1 VTGTLAAGL
10 VRLVDADAHESPT
23 WFADEGALYVTT
35 TRGAAGT
42 SILRIALDGLLPV
55 GPDAVTVLRADA
67 NLANGMAADAA
78 GRLIVCEHGT
88 GTAPARISA
97 VDRATGAATTLVDS
111 YRGRPL
117 ISPHD
122 VVVRHDGTIWFTDPA
137 FGAAQG
143 VRDAARLPACV
154 YRFDPRTGVLTV
166 VSTDLDHP
174 YGLAFSPDERM
185 LYVIDSACDR
195 DAGRRGLTRP
205 HLVLAFEV
213 TGDRLG
219 PADLFAEVPR
229 TSVGIVADA
238 DGRVFVT
245 GSGGLHEFS
254 ATGEPVGLIALPG
267 AVNLTVGPFGLLFVT
282 TDTAV
287 WAAVP
292 GPGKDFHPVTAQ
304 ARAAARR
311 G

>member
-1 VTGTLAAGL
+1 MAGTLAAGL
-10 VRLVDADAHESPT
+10 VRLVDADAHEGPT
-23 WFADEGALYVTT
+23 WFDDEGALYVTS

-55 GPDAVTVLRADA
+55 GVDAVTVLRADA
-67 NLANGMAADAA
+67 NDAHGMAADAA
-78 GRLIVCEHGT
+78 GRLIVCEQGT
-88 GTAPARISA
+88 RTASGRISA

-117 ISPHD
+117 VSPHD
-122 VVVRHDGTIWFTDPA
+122 VVVRLDGSIWFTDPA
-137 FGAAQG
+137 HDVAQG
-143 VRDAARLPACV
+143 FRDAARLPACV

-166 VSTDLDHP
+166 VSVDLDHP
-174 YGLAFSPDERM
+174 HGLAFSPDERV
-185 LYVIDSACDR
+185 LFVADR
-195 DAGRRGLTRP
+195 DAGRRDPSRL

-213 TGDRLG
+213 IGDQLG
-219 PADLFAEVPR
+219 PADLFAEVPGA
-229 TSVGIVADA
+229 SVGIVADA
-238 DGRVFVT
+238 DGRVYVT
-245 GSGGLHEFS
+245 GTGGLHVFS

-267 AVNLTVGPFGLLFVT
+267 AVNLTAGPFGLLFVT

-304 ARAAARR
+304 ARAAAPR

>member
-1 VTGTLAAGL
+1 MTGTLAAGL
-10 VRLVDADAHESPT
+10 VRLVEADAHEGPT

-55 GPDAVTVLRADA
+55 GLDAVTVLRADA
-67 NLANGMAADAA
+67 NHAHGMAADAA
-78 GRLIVCEHGT
+78 GRLIVCEQGT
-88 GTAPARISA
+88 RAAPARISA

-117 ISPHD
+117 NSPHD

-137 FGAAQG
+137 HGAAQCF
-143 VRDAARLPACV
+143 RDAAEPACV

-166 VSTDLDHP
+166 ASTNLDHP
-174 YGLAFSPDERM
+174 HGLAFSPDERV
-185 LYVIDSACDR
+185 LYVADR
-195 DAGRRGLTRP
+195 DAGRRDPSRL
-205 HLVLAFEV
+205 HHVLAFEV
-213 TGDRLG
+213 IGDQLG
-219 PADLFAEVPR
+219 PADLFAEVPG
-229 TSVGIVADA
+229 TTDGIVADA
-238 DGRVFVT
+238 DGRVYVT
-245 GSGGLHEFS
+245 GTGGLHVFS

-267 AVNLTVGPFGLLFVT
+267 AVTLTVGPFGLLFVT

-292 GPGKDFHPVTAQ
+292 GPGQDFDPTTAQ
-304 ARAAARR
+304 VRPAWAAPA